1 MVTRCCLSACVVARK
16 AAKGSALLSKQA
28 GMEIGMAR
36 GVMGSL
42 PRQARQGLW
51 ITLDAEIAKPS
62 GWLGALGV
70 WNLDSFASL
79 AETPILRMA
88 EEMTHCPETPSNAP
102 FAALRATRFCRM
114 SDKSHD

>member
-1 MVTRCCLSACVVARK
+1 MVAHK

-70 WNLDSFASL
+70 GNHDSIAAL
-79 AETPILRMA
+79 AGALTLRMA
-88 EEMTHCPETPSNAP
+88 ELTDDRVDDTSSEGHLCGFARAKVNSMTG
-102 FAALRATRFCRM
+102 
-114 SDKSHD
+114 